1 METLYFSWEQSAAV
15 LVNISPEED
24 KGYILPVLKEE
35 GGWVEATPDQVKDF
49 FIDGSR
55 ISKSE
60 FENMF
65 GVIGDNLPDLPV
77 VT

>member
-1 METLYFSWEQSAAV
+1 METLYFIWEEGPAV
-15 LVNISPEED
+15 LKPVGDGDFGYFITPEGSD
-24 KGYILPVLKEE
+24 WTL
-35 GGWVEATPDQVKDF
+35 ATPNQVADF
-49 FIDGSR
+49 FVDGSR

-65 GVIGDNLPDLPV
+65 GVIGDNLPRLPV